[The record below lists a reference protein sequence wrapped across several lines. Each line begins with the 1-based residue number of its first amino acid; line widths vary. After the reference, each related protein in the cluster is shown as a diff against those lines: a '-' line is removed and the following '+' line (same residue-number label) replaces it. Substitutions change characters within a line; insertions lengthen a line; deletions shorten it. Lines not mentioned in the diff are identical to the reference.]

1 MSDPH
6 EQAADAPRVL
16 VIKLSSL
23 GDLFHVLPA
32 VHRIKAGLGA
42 RVDWATQR
50 DYAELVRCFGVV
62 DRVIAFPRRDTVRRF
77 PSFLR
82 ELRRERYD
90 HVIDFQGLLKSAL
103 IGRLAR
109 SGDRLGPSFHR
120 EGAHLFYTRLA
131 GARDK
136 NRHAVEENQEL
147 ADALGVPAGPVEY
160 PLNFPEF
167 KPTEPAPRV
176 ACVPCSRWASKN
188 WPASRFV
195 ETLRRL
201 QAERG
206 AAVYLLGGELDRY
219 LCEGMAAQLTGPV
232 FNMAGRL
239 SLPELGG
246 VLKAMDLVLAN
257 DTGPIH
263 LAAAL
268 GIPVLAIFG
277 STDAVRTGPY
287 GAGHQVVIAEGL
299 ACRPCF
305 RRACAQADPSAC
317 LAAIEPDTVAA
328 HALRMLT
335 GCKTKF

>member
-1 MSDPH
+1 MSDPS
-6 EQAADAPRVL
+6 EPAPGRPRVL

-23 GDLFHVLPA
+23 GDLFHALPA
-32 VHRIKAGLGA
+32 VHRIKAALGA
-42 RVDWATQR
+42 RVDWVTQR
-50 DYAELVRCFGVV
+50 EYVELVRCFGAV
-62 DRVIAFPRRDTVRRF
+62 DRVIPFPRRGTIRLF
-77 PSFLR
+77 PGFFR
-82 ELRRERYD
+82 ELRMERYD

-120 EGAHLFYTRLA
+120 EGARLFYSRTA

-147 ADALGVPAGPVEY
+147 ADALGAPAGPVEY

-167 KPTEPAPRV
+167 KPTAPAPRV
-176 ACVPCSRWASKN
+176 ACVPLSRWGAKN

-195 ETLRRL
+195 EVLQRL

-206 AAVYLLGGELDRY
+206 AAVYLLGGVLERY
-219 LCEGMAAQLTGPV
+219 LCEGMAAQLQGPV
-232 FNMAGRL
+232 FNLAGRV

-246 VLKAMDLVLAN
+246 ALKAMDLVLAN

-268 GIPVLAIFG
+268 KIPVLAVFG
-277 STDAVRTGPY
+277 PTDPVRTGPY
-287 GAGHQVVIAEGL
+287 GPGHEVVTADGI
-299 ACRPCF
+299 ACRPCL
-305 RRACAQADPSAC
+305 RRRCSSATDVPDC
-317 LAAIEPDTVAA
+317 LAAITPDEVAA
-328 HALRMLT
+328 RALQML
-335 GCKTKF
+335 G